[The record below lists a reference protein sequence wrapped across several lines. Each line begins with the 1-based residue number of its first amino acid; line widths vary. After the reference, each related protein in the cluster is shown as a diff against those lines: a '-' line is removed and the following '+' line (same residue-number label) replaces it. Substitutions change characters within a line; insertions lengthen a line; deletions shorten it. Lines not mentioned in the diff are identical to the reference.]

1 MDFRPHPIGEKRND
15 MGILIVIDGLD
26 GSGKNTQSHLLAQR
40 LEKEGKRVKLVSFP
54 DYASPACGPVKL
66 YLGGAFGT
74 DPESVNCYAASS
86 FYAVDRFA
94 SYRLDWKKDLDEGA
108 VVIANRYTTANAIHQ
123 LAKLP
128 PERHDEF
135 LAWLWDFEFVK
146 LGLPAPD
153 RTVLLEVPVEVS
165 LKLIEERGEQKD
177 IHENREHLRKA
188 YGAALE
194 AAEKWHWSRVLCT
207 SPDGELQSIPE
218 IGEKL
223 YEAVS
228 DLL

>member
-1 MDFRPHPIGEKRND
+1 

-26 GSGKNTQSHLLAQR
+26 GSGKNTQSRLLAQR
-40 LEKEGKRVKLVSFP
+40 LQSEGKKVRLVSFP
-54 DYASPACGPVKL
+54 NYESPACEPVKL

-74 DPESVNCYAASS
+74 DPESVNCYAASA

-135 LAWLWDFEFVK
+135 LAWLWDFEFVR

-153 RTVLLEVPVEVS
+153 RTVLLEVPVDVS
-165 LKLIEERGEQKD
+165 LRLIDERGEKKD
-177 IHENREHLRKA
+177 IHENRAHLEKA
-188 YGAALE
+188 YRAAVE
-194 AAEKWHWSRVLCT
+194 TAEKWRWKRILCT
-207 SPDGELQSIPE
+207 TPEGDLLSIPQ

-223 YEAVS
+223 YQCVS
-228 DLL
+228 DLVKGE